1 MHSLR
6 IITLDTRSD
15 CEWRGV
21 YCDMDTYEKKGYLL
35 RDFRVFRL
43 KDAHLA
49 PIPFHYHDF
58 HKIILFLSGN
68 AEYIIEGRNYPL
80 AARDIIFVSAG
91 EIHRPVLHPG
101 ADYERIVIYVAPS
114 FLARCERGQD
124 DLSACF
130 RKAHEGSSVMHA
142 GTGLSHDLLF
152 HMEKLER
159 TAHADGFANGLYT
172 EILFIEFMILLN
184 RALIAHELGELHAS
198 SYDEK
203 IQSVLTYIN
212 EHLDADLSIDALAGK
227 VYLSK
232 YYLMRKFKQ
241 ETGYSIHQYITS
253 KRLLAARHLLSGK
266 ESVTDICYS
275 CGFRDYSTFSRAF
288 RAMFHMTPKE
298 WREKMC

>member
-1 MHSLR
+1 MQ
-6 IITLDTRSD
+6 
-15 CEWRGV
+15 
-21 YCDMDTYEKKGYLL
+21 TYPKKGYLSS
-35 RDFRVFRL
+35 DFRVF
-43 KDAHLA
+43 HLHDRKLRD
-49 PIPFHYHDF
+49 IPFHYHDF
-58 HKIILFLSGN
+58 HKIILFLGGHVD
-68 AEYIIEGRNYPL
+68 YIIEGKTYHLRPN
-80 AARDIIFVSAG
+80 DIVFVTAG
-91 EIHRPVLHPG
+91 EIHRPVFLDDE
-101 ADYERIVIYVAPS
+101 AAYERIVIYVAPA
-114 FLARCERGQD
+114 FLARYTRGQD
-124 DLSACF
+124 DLAACF
-130 RKAHEGSSVMHA
+130 HRARETSRVMHA

-159 TAHADGFANGLYT
+159 TAHAEGFANGLYA

-203 IQSVLTYIN
+203 IQTVLTYIN
-212 EHLDADLSIDALAGK
+212 DHLDADLSIDTLAGK
-227 VYLSK
+227 IYLSK

-253 KRLLAARHLLSGK
+253 KRLLAARHLLSGN
-266 ESVTDICYS
+266 ESVTDICYG

>member
-1 MHSLR
+1 
-6 IITLDTRSD
+6 
-15 CEWRGV
+15 
-21 YCDMDTYEKKGYLL
+21 MDTYEKKGYLL

-68 AEYIIEGRNYPL
+68 AEYIIEGRSYPL

-91 EIHRPVLHPG
+91 EIHRPVLHAG
-101 ADYERIVIYVAPS
+101 APYERIVIYVAPA
-114 FLARCERGQD
+114 FLARYTRGQD
-124 DLSACF
+124 DLAACF
-130 RKAHEGSSVMHA
+130 HRARETSRVMHA

-159 TAHADGFANGLYT
+159 TAHAEGFANGLYA

-203 IQSVLTYIN
+203 IQTILTYIN
-212 EHLDADLSIDALAGK
+212 DHLDADLSIDTLAGK
-227 VYLSK
+227 IYLSK

-253 KRLLAARHLLSGK
+253 KRLLAARHLLSGN
-266 ESVTDICYS
+266 ESVTDICYG
-275 CGFRDYSTFSRAF
+275 CGFPRLL
-288 RAMFHMTPKE
+288 H
-298 WREKMC
+298 

>member
-1 MHSLR
+1 MDE
-6 IITLDTRSD
+6 TTRCALTEASD
-15 CEWRGV
+15 LE
-21 YCDMDTYEKKGYLL
+21 TYEKKGYLL

-43 KDAHLA
+43 KDERLR

-58 HKIILFLSGN
+58 HKIILFLGGD
-68 AEYIIEGRNYPL
+68 ADYIIEGRSYPL
-80 AARDIIFVSAG
+80 VPRDIIFVSAG
-91 EIHRPVLHPG
+91 EIHRPVLRPSP
-101 ADYERIVIYVAPS
+101 YERIVIYVAPA
-114 FLARCERGQD
+114 FLARCTREKD
-124 DLSACF
+124 DLAACF
-130 RKAHEGSSVMHA
+130 QKARAGSSVMHA

-159 TAHADGFANGLYT
+159 TARAEGFANGLYT

-184 RALIAHELGELHAS
+184 RAMLAHELGELHAS

-203 IQSVLTYIN
+203 IQTVLSYIN
-212 EHLDADLSIDALAGK
+212 SHLDEELPVDALAAN

-253 KRLLAARHLLSGK
+253 KRLLAARQMLSGPDA
-266 ESVTDICYS
+266 VTDICYA

-288 RAMFHMTPKE
+288 RTMFHMTPKE
-298 WREKMC
+298 WREQLNALSSLPR